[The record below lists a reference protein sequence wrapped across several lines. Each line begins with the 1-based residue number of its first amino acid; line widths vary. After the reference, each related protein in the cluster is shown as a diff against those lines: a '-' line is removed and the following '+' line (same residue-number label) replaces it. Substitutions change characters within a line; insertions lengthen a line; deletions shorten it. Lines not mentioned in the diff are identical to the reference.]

1 MLTLLPKRDTFR
13 KKALAKAPTLV
24 LGQTVDGFRY
34 LLASPAGQQ
43 WRIESGG
50 SLTIGLPGDED
61 TDPETEAQHDQ
72 VSLDSQDAWSELLSQ
87 PWNELSEKSIR
98 NRRVVLCTQRPDVD
112 FFNFPL
118 VLEPGEDVTEAI
130 YNELTLQEKVS
141 VDDLAI
147 DYQLQELEP
156 ERPLVFAAS
165 VARRTLDQ
173 WKQRASENNRR
184 VEQVFLRP
192 MAASHILDQVTL
204 PALDDSCLLVAV
216 YGQQADL
223 ILLHQQQPCFT
234 RNLIL
239 QNPDSDKAI
248 VEQLISEIRLSVS
261 SLDLPYLDEALSN
274 AVVLADQRLAT
285 ELIVQLK
292 VELDID
298 GTHIPIDQLP
308 GFVFNDDCEPDYDWL
323 PLLGS
328 LNLETA
334 NPGTGVLDL
343 MNPKQPVEPPSMVR
357 RIVLLGALLII
368 VLGYFGMN
376 LYDQYQADYDD
387 VVKIVKDG
395 RKQKAS
401 YEKILPDA
409 QLAQYVLKW
418 KGSEI
423 QWLDQLQQLSET
435 LPTGDQ
441 AVIRQMSGSQTP
453 EGANMSLQIHA
464 RDLAVT
470 ESIQKA
476 ISEKSIQ
483 IKLKRVV
490 ETNDAQ
496 YPYRMETNLLAPR
509 ITDEESSTEE
519 SEQDSAS

>member
-1 MLTLLPKRDTFR
+1 MLTLLPKRDSFR

-24 LGQTVDGFRY
+24 IGQTVDGFRY

-43 WRIESGG
+43 WRIEAGG
-50 SLTIGLPGDED
+50 PLTVAPPTAED
-61 TDPETEAQHDQ
+61 ADPE
-72 VSLDSQDAWSELLSQ
+72 SDSQQDNAARTPQDAWAELLGQ
-87 PWNELSEKSIR
+87 PWTEVSAKSTR
-98 NRRVVLCTQRPDVD
+98 SRRVILCVQRPEVD

-118 VLEPGEDVTEAI
+118 LLEPGEDVTEAI
-130 YNELTLQEKVS
+130 HNELTLQEKVS

-156 ERPLVFAAS
+156 EKPLVFAAS
-165 VARRTLDQ
+165 VAHQSLEQ
-173 WKQRASENNRR
+173 WKQLGVENNRR
-184 VEQVFLRP
+184 LEQVFLRP
-192 MAASHILDQVTL
+192 LATSHILDQVTL
-204 PALDDSCLLVAV
+204 PTLENSCLLVAV

-234 RNLIL
+234 RNLII
-239 QNPDSDKAI
+239 QNPDSAKAV

-274 AVVLADQRLAT
+274 AVVLAEQRLAT

-298 GTHIPIDQLP
+298 GTQVPIDQLP
-308 GFVFNDDCEPDYDWL
+308 GFVFNDDCEPEYDWL

-328 LNLETA
+328 LNMETL
-334 NPGTGVLDL
+334 NPGTDVLDL
-343 MNPKQPVEPPSMVR
+343 LNPKQPVEPPSMIR
-357 RIVLLGALLII
+357 RIVLLSALLVI

-376 LYDQYQADYDD
+376 WYDQYQADYDD

-418 KGSEI
+418 KNNEI

-470 ESIQKA
+470 EAIQKA
-476 ISEKSIQ
+476 ISDKSIQ

-509 ITDEESSTEE
+509 PADEEAATEDTK
-519 SEQDSAS
+519 QDSTS